1 MDSRV
6 TRPRKRPRTSA
17 HPIAVTGMK
26 VVRLATDPDVSV
38 ADLGAMVTADPALS
52 LRVLALVNSAAFMPG
67 RNVSDVRHAVGLLG
81 ANGLRNLALGLV
93 VSDMAPASDGG
104 NLMLANS
111 VRRALAAQSIGTA
124 LGHRQ
129 ADEYFTAGLLL
140 DIGLLD
146 ACREDFDWATSV
158 AQRPAAHRAV
168 IERASGRGPHT
179 ARGALLAQEYGL
191 PGAMLDAIASHHDE
205 TPPEGDLPKACWL
218 AERFAGVFEGG
229 DLVATKAKALE
240 AATSIGL
247 DAHKAEAIL
256 QELPELVA
264 ESAEAFDRD
273 LGEQMSLDALLEHAN
288 QSLVALNNHYELLV
302 RQLQSL
308 IEEKEVLERQLKDAN
323 EQLAKEAT
331 TDPLTGLPNKRALK
345 RALERDLASAG
356 RSGDPVSILVVDIDH
371 FKRFND
377 EFGHSTGDE
386 VLECVGTLLGRC
398 TRGGDYPARFG
409 GEEFVVVLPSTDIAG
424 ARLAGERVRK
434 AIEIMRHP
442 DPAVPNI
449 TASIGIATIRGS
461 DCASRAQELFD
472 AADAALYAAK
482 AGGRNRVGAPRP
494 TAEIRRV
501 S

>member
-1 MDSRV
+1 
-6 TRPRKRPRTSA
+6 
-17 HPIAVTGMK
+17 MK
-26 VVRLATDPDVSV
+26 VVKLATDPDVSV

-52 LRVLALVNSAAFMPG
+52 LRVLKLVNSAAFMPG
-67 RNVSDVRHAVGLLG
+67 RSVSDVRHAVGLVG
-81 ANGLRNLALGLV
+81 TKGLRNLALGLV

-104 NLMLANS
+104 NLLLANS
-111 VRRALAAQSIGTA
+111 IRRALAAQAIGTA
-124 LGHRQ
+124 LGHRGT
-129 ADEYFTAGLLL
+129 DEYFTAGLLL
-140 DIGLLD
+140 DVGLLD
-146 ACREDFDWATSV
+146 ACQDDFEWATGV
-158 AQRPAAHRAV
+158 AKRPAAHRAV
-168 IERASGRGPHT
+168 LERASGRDPHT

-191 PGAMLDAIASHHDE
+191 SGDLVDAIMHHHDE
-205 TPPEGDLPKACWL
+205 TPPEGALAQACWL

-240 AATSIGL
+240 AAASMDL
-247 DAHKAEAIL
+247 EVDAAESIL
-256 QELPELVA
+256 QELPGLVA

-288 QSLVALNNHYELLV
+288 QSLVALNNDYELIV

-308 IEEKEVLERQLKDAN
+308 IEEKEVLERQLKEAN

-331 TDPLTGLPNKRALK
+331 TDPLTGLPNKRALN
-345 RALERDLASAG
+345 RALNRDLASAA

-377 EFGHSTGDE
+377 DFGHSTGDE
-386 VLECVGTLLGRC
+386 VLQLVGNLLAGC
-398 TRGGDYPARFG
+398 MRGGDYPARFG

-434 AIEIMRHP
+434 AIEMMQHP
-442 DPAVPNI
+442 NPAVPNI
-449 TASIGIATIRGS
+449 TASIGIATISGP

-472 AADAALYAAK
+472 TADTALYSAK
-482 AGGRNRVGAPRP
+482 AAGRNRVGSPRP
-494 TAEIRRV
+494 TAELRKV